1 MPPLFPLLGPCS
13 SLHCTRRVSSLYLC
27 CVQMSKKESVM
38 SGVLPEKMM
47 SEVGILLEQESS
59 SLEGLQDKLKILLE
73 EWSKQTEVRVHV
85 CVCVYQ
91 WQIRGG
97 GGGGGGRGPMPPSV
111 KPSRIS
117 EQGYKL
123 YNTSQL

>member
-1 MPPLFPLLGPCS
+1 
-13 SLHCTRRVSSLYLC
+13 
-27 CVQMSKKESVM
+27 M